1 MDPRVKHEDDVS
13 AKVEFIIFNKIVPF
27 FYGTIAERI
36 DMENKIKRS
45 VATLLA
51 HIIKIDKRDIEKEAP
66 LFCRLM
72 GADFDCN
79 LEESEAFL
87 KQIMQE
93 EYDLDEHLAIIN
105 DALCDDKLSK
115 MHLLEQVNH
124 IIYSDTITPKDY
136 EEFEKIKQA
145 LFSC

>member
-1 MDPRVKHEDDVS
+1 
-13 AKVEFIIFNKIVPF
+13 
-27 FYGTIAERI
+27 
-36 DMENKIKRS
+36 MEKKIKKS

-51 HIIKIDKRDIEKEAP
+51 HIIKIDNRDVEKEAP

-72 GADFDCN
+72 GADFDCDPK
-79 LEESEAFL
+79 EAEDFL
-87 KQIMQE
+87 RKTMQE

-105 DALCDDKLSK
+105 DALCNDKLSK

-136 EEFEKIKQA
+136 EEFEKIKQS

>member
-1 MDPRVKHEDDVS
+1 
-13 AKVEFIIFNKIVPF
+13 
-27 FYGTIAERI
+27 
-36 DMENKIKRS
+36 MEKKIKKS

-51 HIIKIDKRDIEKEAP
+51 HIIKMDHRNIEKEAP

-72 GADFDCN
+72 EEDFNCDPK
-79 LEESEAFL
+79 EAEALL
-87 KQIMQE
+87 KQTIQE

-115 MHLLEQVNH
+115 MHLLEQINH
-124 IIYSDTITPKDY
+124 IIYSDKITPKDY
-136 EEFEKIKQA
+136 EEFEKIKES

>member
-1 MDPRVKHEDDVS
+1 
-13 AKVEFIIFNKIVPF
+13 
-27 FYGTIAERI
+27 
-36 DMENKIKRS
+36 MENKIKRS

-51 HIIKIDKRDIEKEAP
+51 HIIKIDNRDVEKEAP

-72 GADFDCN
+72 GTAFECDP
-79 LEESEAFL
+79 EESKAFL
-87 KQIMQE
+87 KQTMKE

-124 IIYSDTITPKDY
+124 IIYSDTITPEDY
-136 EEFEKIKQA
+136 KEFEKIKQA

>member
-1 MDPRVKHEDDVS
+1 
-13 AKVEFIIFNKIVPF
+13 
-27 FYGTIAERI
+27 
-36 DMENKIKRS
+36 MEKKIKKS

-51 HIIKIDKRDIEKEAP
+51 HIIKMDNRDVEKEAP
-66 LFCRLM
+66 LFCQLM
-72 GADFDCN
+72 GTDFDCDP
-79 LEESEAFL
+79 EEAEAFL
-87 KQIMQE
+87 KQTMQE

-115 MHLLEQVNH
+115 MHILEQVNH
-124 IIYSDTITPKDY
+124 IIYSDTITPEDY

>member
-1 MDPRVKHEDDVS
+1 
-13 AKVEFIIFNKIVPF
+13 
-27 FYGTIAERI
+27 
-36 DMENKIKRS
+36 MEKKIKKS

-51 HIIKIDKRDIEKEAP
+51 HIIKMDHRNIEKEAP

-72 GADFDCN
+72 
-79 LEESEAFL
+79 EENFNCDPKEAETLL
-87 KQIMQE
+87 KQTIQE

-115 MHLLEQVNH
+115 MHLLEQINH
-124 IIYSDTITPKDY
+124 IIYSDKITPKDY
-136 EEFEKIKQA
+136 EEFEKIKES